1 MITVDLSTRAARP
14 VDTEISKE
22 EIFLLGVTLARATPQ
37 VCVRVAVGPKAGDRA
52 ILDGRMLAQEG
63 IEVY

>member
-14 VDTEISKE
+14 AEYRMTKD

-37 VCVRVAVGPKAGDRA
+37 ICVRVAVGPNSCDRA
-52 ILDGRMLAQEG
+52 ILDGRMLAQDG
-63 IEVY
+63 VEVY